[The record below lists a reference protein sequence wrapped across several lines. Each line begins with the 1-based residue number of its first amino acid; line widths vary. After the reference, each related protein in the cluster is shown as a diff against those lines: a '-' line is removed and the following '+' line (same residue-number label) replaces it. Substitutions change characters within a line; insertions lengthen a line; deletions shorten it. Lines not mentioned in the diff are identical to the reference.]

1 MHPLNAKQLEA
12 IQALSTGLSAT
23 AAADAIGVHRTTLH
37 NWCRNIPDFRDT
49 LEASKRAYIDKY
61 RSEMN
66 ALATP
71 SINILRNILDDDSAS
86 PSLRLR
92 TALAV
97 IKFVT
102 TAEKSAAPKQQ
113 NSDQLLDAAYM
124 AGYRAAMHDAAAP
137 TPSENDEIHHNS
149 SLSSEKQT
157 DESDETEESGDAQ
170 ATHQTPRNAL
180 CPCGSGA
187 KYKRCCGKNA
197 PPVLSHS
204 KSKTREARS

>member
-12 IQALSTGLSAT
+12 IQALSTGLTAT

-37 NWCRNIPDFRDT
+37 NWCRTIPDFRDT

-66 ALATP
+66 ALAAP
-71 SINILRNILDDDSAS
+71 SINILRGILDDDTAS
-86 PSLRLR
+86 PSLKLR
-92 TALAV
+92 TALAI

-102 TAEKSAAPKQQ
+102 TAEKSTTPKQQ
-113 NSDQLLDAAYM
+113 TSDQLLDAAYM
-124 AGYRAAMHDAAAP
+124 AGYRAAQQDSVAP
-137 TPSENDEIHHNS
+137 TAPENDEIHHNS
-149 SLSSEKQT
+149 SLSSEVET
-157 DESDETEESGDAQ
+157 DESATTEETEETHD
-170 ATHQTPRNAL
+170 THQTPRNAL

-197 PPVLSHS
+197 PPVLSRS
-204 KSKTREARS
+204 KSKTQEARS

>member
-12 IQALSTGLSAT
+12 IQALSSGLTAT

-37 NWCRNIPDFRDT
+37 NWCRTIPDFSDT

-61 RSEMN
+61 RSAMN
-66 ALATP
+66 SLADP

-92 TALAV
+92 TALAI

-102 TAEKSAAPKQQ
+102 TAEKSSTPKQQ
-113 NSDQLLDAAYM
+113 QSTDQLLDAAYM
-124 AGYRAAMHDAAAP
+124 AGYRAAQ
-137 TPSENDEIHHNS
+137 DEIHHNS
-149 SLSSEKQT
+149 SLSSPVET
-157 DESDETEESGDAQ
+157 DESDESIESTEPAESAESHDTPQ
-170 ATHQTPRNAL
+170 THQTPRNAL

-197 PPVLSHS
+197 PPVLSRS
-204 KSKTREARS
+204 KSQTKEARS